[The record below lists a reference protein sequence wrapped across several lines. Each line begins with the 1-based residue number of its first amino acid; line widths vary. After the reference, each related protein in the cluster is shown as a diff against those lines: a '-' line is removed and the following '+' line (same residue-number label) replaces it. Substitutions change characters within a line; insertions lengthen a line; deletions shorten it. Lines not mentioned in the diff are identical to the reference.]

1 MRSVKELISRV
12 LSDIQARLP
21 EILDRRGLKSFE
33 KYAIGNSVEKQEL
46 ALYVKISEFTRRG
59 ETATFIIQAQLPSNE
74 IEMNEYMDAVNEYL
88 EDCFLPEK
96 AGYLDFGYSTA
107 ITDNERASTID
118 VFWEV
123 TLSSALDDCSM

>member
-1 MRSVKELISRV
+1 MKSVKELILCV
-12 LSDIQARLP
+12 LADIQSRLP
-21 EILDRRGLKSFE
+21 EILDKRGLKSLE

-59 ETATFIIQAQLPSNE
+59 ETVTFMIQAQLPANE
-74 IEMNEYMDAVNEYL
+74 IEMNEYMDAINEYL
-88 EDCFLPEK
+88 DNCFSPEK
-96 AGYLDFGYSTA
+96 TGYLDFEYSTA

-123 TLSSALDDCSM
+123 TMSSALDDCDM